1 MPLLS
6 TWLGHVDP
14 ASTYCYLTGAPELLE
29 LIADRLDRRGGR
41 AMTALAPLLEAF
53 FTNGRSGNVRRAH
66 TVAPYRDSF
75 CLLLRFAQQR
85 TSRRP
90 HQLAS
95 RTSMPH

>member
-1 MPLLS
+1 
-6 TWLGHVDP
+6 
-14 ASTYCYLTGAPELLE
+14 
-29 LIADRLDRRGGR
+29 
-41 AMTALAPLLEAF
+41 MTALAPLLEAF

-66 TVAPYRDSF
+66 TVASYRDSF

-95 RTSMPH
+95 R